1 MRGSEFIFEC
11 VDSLY
16 CKLHKI
22 SLNREGPYIDSLKW
36 LKNKKVTI
44 NPKIK
49 DDKCFQYAIT
59 VALFHEQIKSHTERI
74 SNIKPFIDQNDSKE
88 TNFLS
93 NKKIL
98 EWVWKKQ

>member
-36 LKNKKVTI
+36 LKNKKVTT

-59 VALFHEQIKSHTERI
+59 VALFHEQIKIHTERI

-98 EWVWKKQ
+98 E